1 MLFNIATLLAFA
13 PSVLSA
19 VTDNSA
25 QKKRN
30 VVPGGYI
37 VEFEDVMSIA
47 SDVRVNVSADGH
59 TIDMLGRRNP
69 VSTLSSHR
77 NR

>member
-1 MLFNIATLLAFA
+1 MLVQGSASLIQHKMLFNIVILLALA

-19 VTDNSA
+19 VTDNGDK
-25 QKKRN
+25 KKRN

-47 SDVRVNVSADGH
+47 SDVCPVLSARRLA
-59 TIDMLGRRNP
+59 IDVL
-69 VSTLSSHR
+69 
-77 NR
+77 